1 MAKKLYA
8 LVATS
13 TETVIRTEQLDRDEE
28 TQDLPQKGWRW
39 AKVKRQPP
47 TFDPETEILVE
58 TGLNVKNN
66 GRVEMTY
73 RVDPKPAPVPTL
85 DERLASIEAR
95 LDALEGQ

>member
-8 LVATS
+8 LVDVA
-13 TETVIRTEQLDRDEE
+13 TETVIRTELLDRDEE

-39 AKVKRQPP
+39 EKVKRQPP

-73 RVDPKPAPVPTL
+73 RIDPKPVAPL
-85 DERLASIEAR
+85 SLFERIVAIEAR